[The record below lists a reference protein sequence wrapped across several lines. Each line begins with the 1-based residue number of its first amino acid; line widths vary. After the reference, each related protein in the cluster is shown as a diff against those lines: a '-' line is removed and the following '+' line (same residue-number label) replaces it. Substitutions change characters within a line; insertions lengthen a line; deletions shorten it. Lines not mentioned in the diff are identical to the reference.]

1 MNPRVTC
8 ASISTYSVVR
18 RDNDEPNA
26 FPSITAN
33 RNHLKAIDKTVRS
46 GTTLAFRNVIAFRL
60 SPIIGTLN

>member
-1 MNPRVTC
+1 MSPPVTR

-18 RDNDEPNA
+18 RDTDRPNA

-33 RNHLKAIDKTVRS
+33 RNRLKAIEKIVRS